1 MSNSIPRP
9 PRDVHINVILNS
21 EKPGDFRIVPEPP
34 GSVPMGPGGELIFE
48 NDGHSGFFVYFDLKD
63 PNKLGYKFP
72 PNNKMNDAVWSRL
85 GEGACPDTE
94 AWEIFDPRSVTNQ
107 GMTLRVRNTNVGS
120 DVGKFG
126 YTLRVTKDGGASYL
140 PLDPGGDN
148 KNGPIAPFMYSWIAP
163 TVAGAIVALGTLIL
177 VSNSFV
183 PVTALTFAI
192 GGAVVG
198 LAVGLLLGR
207 R

>member
-1 MSNSIPRP
+1 
-9 PRDVHINVILNS
+9 
-21 EKPGDFRIVPEPP
+21 
-34 GSVPMGPGGELIFE
+34 MGPGGELIFE